1 MPGTR
6 GLLLGFAIYAISDA
20 PSDPLTSGFDT
31 AMRGSV
37 SFTVTPSGTGAA
49 GGVAYACGTNAV
61 AAAVGAALCVAAPPA
76 PPGVGVPQA
85 ATMVAATAALPEMR
99 VTRRRS
105 SRREM
110 SPSM

>member
-6 GLLLGFAIYAISDA
+6 GLLLGFAMYAMRDA

-49 GGVAYACGTNAV
+49 GGVAYACGANAV
-61 AAAVGAALCVAAPPA
+61 AAAVDAALSVAAPPA
-76 PPGVGVPQA
+76 PPGAGGPQA
-85 ATMVAATAALPEMR
+85 ATMVAASAALPAMR
-99 VTRRRS
+99 GARRRS
-105 SRREM
+105 SRREVRSAM
-110 SPSM
+110 